1 MVKLDVCSGHHA
13 SGKGKCIIYKIQ
25 MKSFMVYCTLETEEP
40 FMVEAETLQEAQQ
53 EALKELGW
61 HLIESEDDEEDS
73 ISI

>member
-1 MVKLDVCSGHHA
+1 
-13 SGKGKCIIYKIQ
+13 

>member
-1 MVKLDVCSGHHA
+1 
-13 SGKGKCIIYKIQ
+13 

-61 HLIESEDDEEDS
+61 HLIESEDDEEEWWKKKHYRRHS
-73 ISI
+73 KKHSRNSVGT